1 MKKVATFLLPIIILL
16 LACSSVLLAHSPH
29 DNVPT
34 VAISPGYGTDSTVF
48 CCLSHNNQYILKS
61 TNEGETWSPS
71 QIGFPNHTPT
81 YMALSPD
88 FETDGTAFVATK
100 SGTVF
105 RSTDGCV
112 TWENSSVGLP
122 ETKIRSVAFSPD
134 FANDQIVFVGTENQG
149 IYRTFNGGDIWY
161 ETSTGLTNK
170 TVYSIAISPDF
181 ATDRTIFLGTASGL
195 KKSTNRGGSWFD
207 PFYGSA
213 GVPVI
218 SVALSGNYAQDQTV
232 FVGTWGYGVFKSE
245 NGGVSWL
252 SRNDGLTELYVT
264 SVGLSPDYANDELL
278 LVATRQAGIFQ
289 SVNGGANYF
298 IMNSGLDT
306 QTNQTSI
313 HYFKFSFSPDFAYD
327 RTVYLATWEGLHKSR
342 SDMTGWRHLDVFSQ
356 NLSRGMTISP
366 DFKNDG
372 TLFVG
377 AYGGGIYRTTD
388 RGDTWKATHTGLS
401 SIHTSAMTISPNYKN
416 DNTVMA
422 ADSAGVDKSALSG
435 NSWFCLPVNSSDFI
449 YIRSLAI
456 SPDYAVDKTFFA
468 GNGSSGTYPLYKTI
482 DGGANFTPIDPGFP
496 MARCLAISPD
506 YASDQTIFA
515 GVLFGVCR
523 STDGGFG
530 WELVGINGQIVHSVA
545 LSPGFASDGIVF
557 AGVSEAGVY
566 KSTDFGNTWTA
577 VGNGLGDATVN
588 TLVLSPNFTSDGIL
602 YAGTKSQGLFKSTD
616 GGISWSYLALQGTF
630 LLSSAISPDFASDGT
645 LFLGTWEGVMRST
658 DWGATWERVQNVH
671 RRDDESE
678 FVTFTGNWG
687 RYHDSFTSASTVS
700 VTGNAFA
707 RAKFTFYGDS
717 VSWIGAQS
725 SFAGWACIYI
735 DGDFQKYI
743 DLYSPTME
751 YQKVLFTAT
760 GLDYGPHT
768 ITIQATGTKN
778 SSSTG
783 TSIFVDAF
791 EYGY

>member
-1 MKKVATFLLPIIILL
+1 M
-16 LACSSVLLAHSPH
+16 S
-29 DNVPT
+29 NT
-34 VAISPGYGTDSTVF
+34 VSGN
-48 CCLSHNNQYILKS
+48 L
-61 TNEGETWSPS
+61 
-71 QIGFPNHTPT
+71 IGLDP
-81 YMALSPD
+81 
-88 FETDGTAFVATK
+88 DGTRD
-100 SGTVF
+100 F
-105 RSTDGCV
+105 RV
-112 TWENSSVGLP
+112 
-122 ETKIRSVAFSPD
+122 
-134 FANDQIVFVGTENQG
+134 
-149 IYRTFNGGDIWY
+149 
-161 ETSTGLTNK
+161 
-170 TVYSIAISPDF
+170 
-181 ATDRTIFLGTASGL
+181 
-195 KKSTNRGGSWFD
+195 
-207 PFYGSA
+207 
-213 GVPVI
+213 
-218 SVALSGNYAQDQTV
+218 
-232 FVGTWGYGVFKSE
+232 
-245 NGGVSWL
+245 
-252 SRNDGLTELYVT
+252 
-264 SVGLSPDYANDELL
+264 
-278 LVATRQAGIFQ
+278 QA
-289 SVNGGANYF
+289 
-298 IMNSGLDT
+298 M
-306 QTNQTSI
+306 
-313 HYFKFSFSPDFAYD
+313 
-327 RTVYLATWEGLHKSR
+327 
-342 SDMTGWRHLDVFSQ
+342 
-356 NLSRGMTISP
+356 
-366 DFKNDG
+366 
-372 TLFVG
+372 
-377 AYGGGIYRTTD
+377 
-388 RGDTWKATHTGLS
+388 
-401 SIHTSAMTISPNYKN
+401 
-416 DNTVMA
+416 
-422 ADSAGVDKSALSG
+422 
-435 NSWFCLPVNSSDFI
+435 
-449 YIRSLAI
+449 AI